1 MTEPRRLRQ
10 YRITFEAVRDGQ
22 PSVDRRALG
31 KRSKLGGDPDW
42 EQNEEWPT
50 CTSCET
56 RMTFIAQLD
65 SMEHDSPENPH
76 RIDAVH
82 GDQHFMFGDV
92 GLLYVFL
99 CDTCNEARTIMQ
111 CG

>member
-1 MTEPRRLRQ
+1 
-10 YRITFEAVRDGQ
+10 
-22 PSVDRRALG
+22 
-31 KRSKLGGDPDW
+31 
-42 EQNEEWPT
+42 
-50 CTSCET
+50 
-56 RMTFIAQLD
+56 MTFIAQLD